1 MEMDNNQQVRI
12 SSYNF
17 SSTLRSLFLCS
28 FLIKLKIVLQNDFDE
43 EDIEEAAL
51 REDIA
56 ELRDEI
62 ARQRQVITHLIE

>member
-1 MEMDNNQQVRI
+1 M
-12 SSYNF
+12 F
-17 SSTLRSLFLCS
+17 SFLCS

-62 ARQRQVITHLIE
+62 ARQRQVITYLIE